1 MIELN
6 QKEIAVINN
15 LVKRSS
21 ISQRELSR
29 ETGLSLGF
37 INIILKKLIHT
48 GFIQITH
55 LHKRKLQYLLTP
67 QGIKAAIKRT
77 YQFTSSTIRNYKNL
91 QENLTA
97 LINDLNASGYHYFSI
112 YGEGDIRE
120 VIEDIFLNFFQE
132 TALTL
137 GNEHK
142 AAPYSIVLNITIDS
156 KPENFPGNVINIME
170 KMGEACSNTGT

>member
-6 QKEIAVINN
+6 QKEIAVIHN
-15 LVKRSS
+15 LVKKSL

-48 GFIQITH
+48 GFIQIAH

-67 QGIKAAIKRT
+67 QGMKAAIKRT
-77 YQFTSSTIRNYKNL
+77 YQFTSSTIRNYKHL

-97 LINDLNASGYHYFSI
+97 LISDLNASGYRYFSI
-112 YGEGDIRE
+112 YGEGEIRE

-132 TALTL
+132 APLTL
-137 GNEHK
+137 GSEHQSG
-142 AAPYSIVLNITIDS
+142 PDSIVLNITIDAR
-156 KPENFPGNVINIME
+156 PENFSGHVINILE